1 MNTFYSET
9 SVYRFRTP
17 FSLEL
22 PCVDVM
28 DPDTIT
34 PTAQDLL
41 SDYKIVIKATY
52 NYPASKIGVAF
63 NYLDKN
69 RFDYIYIE

>member
-1 MNTFYSET
+1 
-9 SVYRFRTP
+9 
-17 FSLEL
+17 
-22 PCVDVM
+22 M
-28 DPDTIT
+28 DSATIS

-63 NYLDKN
+63 NYQDAN
-69 RFDYIYIE
+69 TFDYIYIELVI